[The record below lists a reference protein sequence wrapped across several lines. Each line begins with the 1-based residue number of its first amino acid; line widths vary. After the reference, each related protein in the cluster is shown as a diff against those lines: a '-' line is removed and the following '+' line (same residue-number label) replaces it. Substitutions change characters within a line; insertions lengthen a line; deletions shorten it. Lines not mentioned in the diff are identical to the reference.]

1 MSPSPFWL
9 SSLLCPPPP
18 PSVCLDGIHLIRAG
32 TLTTLAHIPLE
43 AVRECTCITSANG
56 SEASSEAS
64 GTGEN
69 STVKLLIVP
78 AEGPNGMTTELTILL
93 HAAVPEHALVLQQLV
108 LDTRAFAIKW
118 RQQQQLP
125 LCGV

>member
-1 MSPSPFWL
+1 
-9 SSLLCPPPP
+9 
-18 PSVCLDGIHLIRAG
+18 
-32 TLTTLAHIPLE
+32 
-43 AVRECTCITSANG
+43 
-56 SEASSEAS
+56 
-64 GTGEN
+64 
-69 STVKLLIVP
+69 
-78 AEGPNGMTTELTILL
+78 MTTELTILL